1 MSNARLQISEW
12 LEGEPAGQT
21 ATPTPRDIAR
31 PAPEPPSGPHCLRW
45 RLESRL
51 TTAGE
56 LLRSR
61 AREDRPAPALPT
73 SLPGLD
79 HLLDGG
85 LARGELV
92 ELVGRRSSG
101 RFSLVLAV
109 LAAATGI
116 GEAAALVDLGDG
128 FDPASATAAGAD
140 LERLLWLR
148 PHRVREALA
157 GAEMLVGAGFALVV
171 VDLGAPPLPGGRGA
185 QGAWLRLAR
194 AARDHRAA
202 LLVSA
207 PYRVS
212 GAAAAAVLGL
222 RGRCLSRRIAPRAP
236 LLVLGLDARLS
247 LEKARGRAPGGTE
260 ALRLRFPGPLS
271 DAGPDAHPGRR
282 PAASTRPLVSTA
294 AAPLAAAGR

>member
-1 MSNARLQISEW
+1 L
-12 LEGEPAGQT
+12 
-21 ATPTPRDIAR
+21 
-31 PAPEPPSGPHCLRW
+31 
-45 RLESRL
+45 RL

-73 SLPGLD
+73 SLPVLD
-79 HLLDGG
+79 RLLEGG

-101 RFSLVLAV
+101 RFSLVLAI
-109 LAAATGI
+109 LAAATGA

-128 FDPASATAAGAD
+128 FDPADAAAAGTD

-157 GAEMLVGAGFALVV
+157 GAEMLVGAGFPLVI

-194 AARDHRAA
+194 AAHDHRAA
-202 LLVSA
+202 LLISA

-212 GAAAAAVLGL
+212 GSAAAVVLGL
-222 RGRCLSRRIAPRAP
+222 RGRGMRRREPPPTP
-236 LLVLGLDARLS
+236 LLLLGLDVRIS
-247 LEKARGRAPGGTE
+247 LEKARGRASGE
-260 ALRLRFPGPLS
+260 NEELRLRV
-271 DAGPDAHPGRR
+271 PDALAHLPAHPAEALPRRR
-282 PAASTRPLVSTA
+282 PAARPLPLRPA
-294 AAPLAAAGR
+294 GAEPLAAAAVR